1 MRSALY
7 QIPRKPRSGIA
18 HGEQAEKTPCHHRT
32 FLYSLRRYEK
42 GPRQPG
48 GSSVVFCESPGWEFT
63 QGRHAGMSGLSNNR
77 HLCGPSTGMART
89 RSLDLVWDPSVS
101 LRALPNQILPV
112 GTPGPASSYPPSGCR
127 DADSRA
133 RAALG
138 VPLGDQGND
147 PPARETADHPD
158 RRDREPKCRRC
169 VCARLPAEAPVG
181 CRVQVTVDGAEI
193 RSGTVRWVKPQEG
206 AWFSHGVGFDAPAG
220 RRGMVS
226 PQVRR
231 FRRRQRVRRML
242 FWLVTLGVI
251 AVTAAGLV
259 WLMDGLRNY
268 QPQYYEPKDIERERH
283 ETQRRLENA
292 NPPPS
297 R

>member
-138 VPLGDQGND
+138 VPRGDHGND

-169 VCARLPAEAPVG
+169 VCATPSRSTGGMSGPGDGGRCGDTVRYGPVG
-181 CRVQVTVDGAEI
+181 KAARGRLVLPWGRI
-193 RSGTVRWVKPQEG
+193 RR
-206 AWFSHGVGFDAPAG
+206 AG
-220 RRGMVS
+220 RPTRDGQS
-226 PQVRR
+226 AQVRR
-231 FRRRQRVRRML
+231 FCRQQRVRRML

-283 ETQRRLENA
+283 ETQRRLENG